1 MAASIW
7 KLLPSI
13 DAETSRQ
20 NYTFMDMDVFNALIH
35 QSPERAQAIYWR
47 EMTLRIHLACCAS
60 LLRHADWLNNLLF
73 AIEEDNLFGTLAACR
88 GFLESAADTFYSL
101 GAVPKTLAPNLALIR
116 ARIREKPTI
125 TVFLSK
131 ELEDTLIHFSH
142 ARKLQQNEAAEPM
155 HAAKQMREYMESM
168 KRAGVSEVHDYYSQL
183 CSFTHPS
190 VETVMIWFEGE
201 KDGDQ
206 VVWRRTNITHRDR
219 IDRFL
224 RGWKETHELVIAAAF
239 VPALMSLRMLHKLDF
254 LPKIPSLKSFPLEK
268 MPAWKARHHYLSVT
282 LVVT

>member
-13 DAETSRQ
+13 DAETSAQ

-35 QSPERAQAIYWR
+35 QNPERAQAIYWR

-60 LLRHADWLNNLLF
+60 LLRHADWLNTLLL
-73 AIEEDNLFGTLAACR
+73 AVKEDYLYGALAACR

-101 GAVPKTLAPNLALIR
+101 GTVPKTLAPNLALIR
-116 ARIREKPTI
+116 ARIREKPTATI
-125 TVFLSK
+125 FLSK
-131 ELEDTLIHFSH
+131 ELEDALIHFSH
-142 ARKLQQNEAAEPM
+142 GRKLQRSEAAEPM
-155 HAAKQMREYMESM
+155 HAAKQMREYLESL
-168 KRAGVSEVHDYYSQL
+168 KRGGVSQVHDYYSQL
-183 CSFTHPS
+183 CSITHPS
-190 VETVMIWFEGE
+190 AETVMIWFEGE
-201 KDGDQ
+201 KEGDQ

-224 RGWKETHELVIAAAF
+224 LGWKETNELVVAAAF

-254 LPKIPSLKSFPLEK
+254 LPKISSLKSFPLEK
-268 MPAWKARHHYLSVT
+268 MPAWKEFERHLRR
-282 LVVT
+282 